1 MKAYLYLLLTFVLFF
16 QNSVDALGPI
26 LREPKILVLIISS
39 NSMQAY
45 IDLQGIWKQYMN
57 SDPEHFEV
65 YFIAASPDLATPYEI
80 KGNYLTVKGEE
91 SYVPGIIDKTMLAL
105 ETMQPR
111 LKEFDYVLRTNLSSF
126 YVFPRLLNFVKT
138 LPKYRCY
145 CGVQLYLP
153 ETHLGLINFVS
164 GAGILLSRDLAQ
176 MLINEKDKIFKIN
189 KDLPDDV
196 LIGYFFQNAHIASR
210 PAQRTDFPTFI
221 DWAIR
226 KNQIPANS
234 FHFRAKNNY
243 NQRSSEENFNE
254 EIAIDK
260 ELLKM
265 FYPKTTPIK

>member
-1 MKAYLYLLLTFVLFF
+1 MKAYLCIFLTCILFF
-16 QNSVDALGPI
+16 QNSVEALGPVI
-26 LREPKILVLIISS
+26 REPKILVLIISS
-39 NSMQAY
+39 NNMQAY
-45 IDLQGIWKQYMN
+45 IDLQDIWKQYMN

-105 ETMQPR
+105 EAMQPR
-111 LKEFDYVLRTNLSSF
+111 FKEFDYVLRTNLSSF
-126 YVFPRLLNFVKT
+126 YVLPRLLNFVKI

-176 MLINEKDKIFKIN
+176 KLVNEKDKIFKMN
-189 KDLPDDV
+189 KELPDDV
-196 LIGYFFQNAHIASR
+196 LIGYFFQNANIPSW
-210 PAQRTDFPTFI
+210 PAGRTDLPTLI
-221 DWAIR
+221 DWAIK
-226 KNQIPANS
+226 KNQFAANS

-265 FYPKTTPIK
+265 FYPKTTPLK